1 MKRENFSEE
10 PSSPTPT
17 PPTDFVP
24 LTGNPEGGNYL
35 DFYEEGLGGDPPPE
49 D

>member
-1 MKRENFSEE
+1 MKKDNFSEE
-10 PSSPTPT
+10 PDPSKASPPA
-17 PPTDFVP
+17 DFVP
-24 LTGNPEGGNYL
+24 ITGNPENGNYL